1 MFDERAFIKQ
11 FEAAVAKE
19 MARTLARPTSEQ
31 ETALRL
37 YLGDSRYK
45 RMHNTALQATAAR
58 RGLTTPSKGRVVV
71 IHGIM
76 GAELS
81 NFDSPSSPASSKVW
95 VHYWRIFRGWA
106 ERLLLNADGQTSPYD
121 VRATG
126 IMQDYYGE
134 LVLELLVRNWD
145 AQSFWFDWRKDI
157 DASAREL
164 HTKINGWF
172 GTDTP
177 AHIVAHSMGGVVSQ
191 AFIKNHAARWKTM
204 WDDKSDSKGQRGGR
218 LVMLGTPTYGSFI
231 IPQVITGLE
240 QMVRRLAFLDRSH
253 DLRGI
258 LDIVNTFPGSY
269 QMLPSPF
276 IKRDGDLQWSE
287 RMRRLYRSDL
297 YGDLVVPQQHL
308 DSALKFQQKLQYVD
322 DPERMIYVAGYN
334 QKTLSDLRDPS
345 QVASANAYEV
355 TKLGDGRVTHELGI
369 PRTQDNKQIEN
380 VFYIDEGHAELP
392 RNSDVIAAMDELLE
406 KGTTKS
412 SLLKRSIPAGVRG
425 AKSRSA
431 AARAVERESYVIEQE
446 AEFERFRLMVAP
458 LRWSRGGEPEL
469 TVSQEERKVREG
481 LLGSPVLEREQAQD
495 DGRLRMSAVRK
506 GTDGA
511 VGIEIRLVWGGIE
524 SIGEERRARA
534 SRRRH
539 AEPLVDAISVGHYAG
554 AGKPLMAEQK
564 LDEAISRALMGRK
577 YGPKDEI
584 PDVEKLLDLY
594 SDRNIVRGSLGQPFF
609 IPDPR
614 SNNGRLI
621 VLAGMGEAGRFGAP
635 ELTVLA
641 RELCWS
647 LGRLGKKHLATVLI
661 GAGQGN
667 LPRDQAVTAWLR
679 GISQAVTSS
688 RHDEDWRLKRVTFV
702 EIDPTKVESI
712 EDAIMDFQKRSESAG
727 DIELKIDYRQLD
739 FTKVKNKPGKE
750 GKTIYEVIED
760 REKKR
765 WKEQKEKRKE
775 KQKQGAKA
783 SDESKENDPFPVRI
797 TLGLEG
803 KKYRFGAITENASI
817 PEREIPLD
825 PVLVMEANQRL
836 PGLENIGAQ
845 QKWGRYMENLLMPKD
860 LRPVFSTPAPV
871 VMTLDASTARIHWEM
886 IAQPDISQP
895 NKEKSA
901 GSESRDAQLGYFLG
915 TSRGFTRQLRNTFAP
930 TAEPPPPPSRVLRVL
945 VVADPQ
951 AEERLPGAEQEGREV
966 AELFRSFNEVWREA
980 DNQVEVITLFGPEEA
995 TRNEVLF
1002 HLTQNHYD
1010 ILHYA
1015 GHCMFDE
1022 NEPSASGWLFSK
1034 GAVLSAN
1041 ELNRVDHIPKFVF
1054 SNACESGITPDRA
1067 SQRSPSLAPS
1077 FAEAFFAR
1085 GVANF
1090 VCTAW
1095 LVDDAAAREFALR
1108 LYSNLLGVEKNKD
1121 GEYVRGDPE
1130 AMHRAMHRARLEIA
1144 KREYGVQTWG
1154 AYQHYGNPRLR
1165 FFDKETLTGSG
1176 AAPKESGANRQ
1187 SNGPRESIP
1196 KARKRTAGTGTKA
1209 TAGGKRARRG
1219 ATKK

>member
-11 FEAAVAKE
+11 FEAADAQS

-37 YLGDSRYK
+37 YLGDSRYT

-81 NFDSPSSPASSKVW
+81 NFDSPSSPESSKVW
-95 VHYWRIFRGWA
+95 VHYWRIFRGWV
-106 ERLLLNADGQTSPYD
+106 ERLLLNADGLTSPYD

-134 LVLELLVRNWD
+134 LVLELLVKNWD

-157 DASAREL
+157 NAAAREL
-164 HTKINGWF
+164 HTQINGWF

-177 AHIVAHSMGGVVSQ
+177 VHIVAHSMGGVVSQ
-191 AFIKNHAARWKTM
+191 AFIKNHVARWKSM
-204 WDDKSDSKGQRGGR
+204 WDDKPEAKGARGGR
-218 LVMLGTPTYGSFI
+218 LVMLGTPSYGSFI

-240 QMVRRLAFLDRSH
+240 PMVRKLALLDGSH
-253 DLRGI
+253 DLRGV
-258 LDIVNTFPGSY
+258 LGIVNTFPGSY

-276 IKRDGDLQWSE
+276 IKRDEDVKWSE

-297 YGDLVVPQQHL
+297 YGDLRVPQHHL
-308 DSALKFQQKLQYVD
+308 DSALKFQEKLQYVD
-322 DPERMIYVAGYN
+322 QPERMIYIAGYN
-334 QKTLSDLRDPS
+334 QNTLSDLRDPS

-369 PRTQDNKQIEN
+369 PRTKDDKQIEN
-380 VFYIDEGHAELP
+380 VFYIDEAHAELP
-392 RNSDVIAAMDELLE
+392 RNSDVIAVMDELLE

-412 SLLKRSIPAGVRG
+412 VLLRRSVASGVR
-425 AKSRSA
+425 AAQSRSA
-431 AARAVERESYVIEQE
+431 AAAAERENYVIEQE

-458 LRWSRGGEPEL
+458 LRWSRGGEPQL
-469 TVSQEERKVREG
+469 TVSREERKVREG

-495 DGRLRMSAVRK
+495 NGRLSMSAVKKR
-506 GTDGA
+506 TDGE
-511 VGIEIRLVWGGIE
+511 VGIDIEIRLEWGGIE
-524 SIGEERRARA
+524 STGEERVTRA
-534 SRRRH
+534 SRRRD
-539 AEPLVDAISVGHYAG
+539 AQPPVDAISVGHYAG
-554 AGKPLMAEQK
+554 VGKPLMAEQK
-564 LDEAISRALMGRK
+564 LDEAISRALMRRK
-577 YGPKDEI
+577 YGPKDKI
-584 PDVEKLLDLY
+584 PDVEKLLALY

-667 LPRDQAVTAWLR
+667 LPRGPAVTAWLR
-679 GISQAVTSS
+679 GIGQAVTSS
-688 RHDEDWRLKRVTFV
+688 RHDEDWRLQRVTFV
-702 EIDPTKVESI
+702 EIDPSKVESI
-712 EDAIMDFQKRSESAG
+712 EDAIMDFQKNSQSFAG
-727 DIELKIDYRQLD
+727 ETKLRINYQPLD
-739 FTKVKNKPGKE
+739 FAKVKNQAGL
-750 GKTIYEVIED
+750 TIYEEIER
-760 REKKR
+760 REKER
-765 WKEQKEKRKE
+765 WEEQKEKRKE
-775 KQKQGAKA
+775 KQKQGAKEQG
-783 SDESKENDPFPVRI
+783 SENDPVPVRI

-825 PVLVMEANQRL
+825 PVLVMEANQKL
-836 PGLENIGAQ
+836 PGLGDIGEQ

-886 IAQPDISQP
+886 IAQPDISQS
-895 NKEKSA
+895 NKGKSA
-901 GSESRDAQLGYFLG
+901 ASESRDTQLGSFLG

-951 AEERLPGAEQEGREV
+951 EEERLPGAEQEGREI
-966 AELFRSFNEVWREA
+966 AELFRSFNKVWKEA
-980 DNQVEVITLFGPEEA
+980 DNQVEVVTLFGPDEA
-995 TRNEVLF
+995 TRNQVLF
-1002 HLTQNHYD
+1002 HLTQSRYD

-1095 LVDDAAAREFALR
+1095 LVDDAAAREFALQ
-1108 LYSNLLGVEKNKD
+1108 LYSKLLGVERNEK
-1121 GEYVRGDPE
+1121 GEFVPGEPE
-1130 AMHRAMHRARLEIA
+1130 AMHRAMHLARLEIA
-1144 KREYGVQTWG
+1144 QREYGLQTWG

-1165 FFDKETLTGSG
+1165 FFDKEALTGTGGAATASSGKRQSKKKSEKSAPKARRKTARAGSG
-1176 AAPKESGANRQ
+1176 AT
-1187 SNGPRESIP
+1187 
-1196 KARKRTAGTGTKA
+1196 AR
-1209 TAGGKRARRG
+1209 GKRVRRG
-1219 ATKK
+1219 AAQQ